1 MILHIPHSSI
11 DLPGVYERLPD
22 LHIYRH
28 TDWFTDELFSHPQ
41 AERFVF
47 PYSRFYA
54 DMERLKNDPL
64 ELKGMGIF
72 YTQTPWGQSYR
83 QKGGSDY
90 EHSMQLY
97 QDWHQTLALAVKKQ
111 LSDKGKCL
119 LIDCHSFSHHQV
131 DYVDGQLPDINI
143 GTNTDTTS
151 PPLIK
156 KVTDF
161 YESLGYSVKVNFPYA
176 YSIEPVNDEG
186 FQTIMI
192 ELNKRCYLTEEFIKN
207 TGFDALKLH
216 THQLLNQLYEYEKSN
231 EF

>member
-1 MILHIPHSSI
+1 MILHIPHSSNLLPVAYPNLPLH
-11 DLPGVYERLPD
+11 DLN
-22 LHIYRH
+22 RH
-28 TDWFTDELFSHPQ
+28 TDWFTDELFNHPQ
-41 AERFVF
+41 AEHFVF

-72 YTQTPWGQSYR
+72 YTQTPWGQNYR

-90 EHSMQLY
+90 EHVIKLY
-97 QDWHQTLALAVKKQ
+97 HDWHSKLEDSVKSQ

-131 DYVDGQLPDINI
+131 DYVEGQLPDINI
-143 GTNTDTTS
+143 GTNKDTTS
-151 PPLIK
+151 PSLIK

-161 YESLGYSVKVNFPYA
+161 YESLGYSVEVNFPYA

-192 ELNKRCYLTEEFIKN
+192 ELNKRCYLTDEFIKN

-216 THQLLNQLYEYEKSN
+216 THQLLNQLYEYEQSN